1 MTDFVQLDPND
12 GVVVSISDDRNE
24 LVAAECRV
32 LTGVD
37 PVQGIAAGGSTA
49 HIGRAAYQQFGLQV
63 LASAPDLQS
72 LCEQAAALQ
81 AMEGFQVSVI
91 AQASSGV
98 QRRTWA
104 LTVADAIQAKPNLDQ
119 PSHRLVLVQAAGH
132 HVLGEIVTQP
142 DRSYRQHDQKPQRT
156 SASLSSRLARA
167 LVNLVPVA
175 AKTILDPCCGSG
187 ALVLEAHAIGLQV
200 FCGDINANMV
210 QKTTENLAHFNYACG
225 VQLQDARA
233 WQEPVDAIVTDL
245 PYGKYSRVADEVVLG
260 IFAQAVALAPMGVFV
275 AGMDL
280 SAQMLAAGYAQVE
293 VFAVPKAKG
302 FQRYVHRGSRAP
314 IGEFR

>member
-1 MTDFVQLDPND
+1 M
-12 GVVVSISDDRNE
+12 
-24 LVAAECRV
+24 
-32 LTGVD
+32 
-37 PVQGIAAGGSTA
+37 
-49 HIGRAAYQQFGLQV
+49 
-63 LASAPDLQS
+63 LASAPDLQA
-72 LCEQAAALQ
+72 LCEQAANLQ
-81 AMEGFQVSVI
+81 GMEGFQVSVI
-91 AQASSGV
+91 AQASSGE
-98 QRRTWA
+98 QRRTSA
-104 LTVADAIQAKPNLDQ
+104 LAVADAIQAKPNLDQ
-119 PSHRLVLVQAAGH
+119 PSHRLVLIQAAGH
-132 HVLGEIVTQP
+132 QVLGEIVTQP

-167 LVNLVPVA
+167 LVNLVPVT

-210 QKTTENLAHFNYACG
+210 QKTTENLAHFDYACG
-225 VQLQDARA
+225 ARLQDARA

-245 PYGKYSRVADEVVLG
+245 PYGKYSRVADEVMLG
-260 IFAQAVALAPMGVFV
+260 IFTQAVAIAPMGVFV

-302 FQRYVHRGSRAP
+302 FQRYVHRGLRAP
-314 IGEFR
+314 IDEH